1 VHDHVLKATAIPVEL
16 SVIDADLLRTL
27 STGLFA
33 LLGAGVGVAATFAV
47 QHKTARLEREKLRHA
62 ARGRV
67 NALSVAVF
75 RDFLA
80 ACKEVERIGE
90 RREAGDT
97 PDDEY
102 ISTTTSAMWLRWEEV
117 AVFCA
122 PDVQPPSLELV
133 GALQID
139 AWHSPDGENVT
150 TYVNKRRKELFHVS
164 GPIFR
169 EMTPLE
175 DQ

>member
-1 VHDHVLKATAIPVEL
+1 MF
-16 SVIDADLLRTL
+16 DADLLRTL

-33 LLGAGVGVAATFAV
+33 LLGASLGIAATFAV
-47 QHKTARLEREKLRHA
+47 QHKTARLEHAKLRHA

-90 RREAGDT
+90 RREAGDA
-97 PDDEY
+97 PDSEY
-102 ISTTTSAMWLRWEEV
+102 IRTRTSAMWLRWEEV

-122 PDVQPPSLELV
+122 PSIQPPSLDFV
-133 GALQID
+133 AALQLV
-139 AWHSPDGENVT
+139 AWHSPDEGNVT
-150 TYVNKRRKELFHVS
+150 TYVNKRRKELFRVS

-169 EMTPLE
+169 EATPLE

>member
-1 VHDHVLKATAIPVEL
+1 MF
-16 SVIDADLLRTL
+16 DADLLRTL

-33 LLGAGVGVAATFAV
+33 LLGAGIGVAATFAV

-67 NALSVAVF
+67 NALSVTVF
-75 RDFLA
+75 REFLA

-90 RREAGDT
+90 RRAAGDVA
-97 PDDEY
+97 DDEY
-102 ISTTTSAMWLRWEEV
+102 ISTSTSAMWLRWEEV

-122 PDVQPPSLELV
+122 PSVHPPSLELV
-133 GALQID
+133 TALQLV
-139 AWHSPDGENVT
+139 AWHLPGEESVT
-150 TYVNKRRKELFHVS
+150 TYVNKRRNELFRVS

-175 DQ
+175 DH